1 MTRSNVAVG
10 GHSSSNFGNLA
21 LVGHKKK
28 NRASKKMLPS
38 LSGHVT
44 GFSTASSRKA
54 KSVARGN
61 HTQYTNNSQ
70 NLNIIDKYQSIDEQ
84 IDAIVRKNNNRSA
97 IDLQNFKN
105 QQYNTIIPDEKT
117 PNFTDT
123 THQNQN
129 LFHERKLTVDADAEE
144 ILDYSEQILRKYMNQ
159 DNQSQ
164 SISNFDQNQNS
175 TS

>member
-1 MTRSNVAVG
+1 MEDSSNKNNNFSSLLGPSESAAPQNYQNTFTELDAIQEIPTPYQHNDKYPVGSRTTKPPRATKIQSMTRSNVAVG

-28 NRASKKMLPS
+28 NRASKQLLPS

-61 HTQYTNNSQ
+61 HTQYTTNSQ

-105 QQYNTIIPDEKT
+105 Q
-117 PNFTDT
+117 
-123 THQNQN
+123 
-129 LFHERKLTVDADAEE
+129 
-144 ILDYSEQILRKYMNQ
+144 
-159 DNQSQ
+159 
-164 SISNFDQNQNS
+164 
-175 TS
+175 